1 MEGIFYFKLPFS
13 YLDSLVDLLRDESVQ
28 EKMDEVGRLFFSND
42 SVTIN
47 LYWAA
52 AAALLT
58 LLRKQYF

>member
-1 MEGIFYFKLPFS
+1 MGDFYSEYLFS

-58 LLRKQYF
+58 LLRKKYF